1 MGEELILQ
9 ATELMH
15 EQTQAYGRLSTAC
28 TQLTAALAESNPE
41 QVSTLARAGETEL
54 LEMRARLLRLM
65 FKLTTFA
72 DLRAAAPTGVP
83 ISQPVREGF
92 SQASSQLQTAAQEY
106 QRIGGALQRWPSMA
120 RFMLRSALNSSAF
133 NRPHIERLTHG
144 AEKGKHGCKFF
155 YV

>member
-54 LEMRARLLRLM
+54 LEMTL
-65 FKLTTFA
+65 
-72 DLRAAAPTGVP
+72 
-83 ISQPVREGF
+83 
-92 SQASSQLQTAAQEY
+92 
-106 QRIGGALQRWPSMA
+106 SM
-120 RFMLRSALNSSAF
+120 N
-133 NRPHIERLTHG
+133 
-144 AEKGKHGCKFF
+144 
-155 YV
+155 YD

>member
-41 QVSTLARAGETEL
+41 QVSTLARVGETEL

-65 FKLTTFA
+65 FKLTKFA

-92 SQASSQLQTAAQEY
+92 SQASSQLQMAAQEY
-106 QRIGGALQRWPSMA
+106 QRVGGRA
-120 RFMLRSALNSSAF
+120 SALAINGAIYASVC
-133 NRPHIERLTHG
+133 IEFFGIQPTTYRAPYARRG
-144 AEKGKHGCKFF
+144 EGKAW
-155 YV
+155 V

>member
-9 ATELMH
+9 ATELMR
-15 EQTQAYGRLSTAC
+15 EQTQAYGRLNSAS

-41 QVSTLARAGETEL
+41 MVSTVVRAGETEL

-83 ISQPVREGF
+83 ISPPVREGF
-92 SQASSQLQTAAQEY
+92 SQASHQLQTAARDY
-106 QRIGGALQRWPSMA
+106 QQIGGRA
-120 RFMLRSALNSSAF
+120 SALAINGAIYSSVC
-133 NRPHIERLTHG
+133 IEFFGIQPSTYRAPYARRG
-144 AEKGKHGCKFF
+144 EGKAW
-155 YV
+155 V